1 MKNLLLASLLML
13 SSSLF
18 AQVAE
23 KNFIDQN
30 YIEVT
35 GKAEMEII
43 PDQIYIKVLLS
54 EKDTK
59 NKVSVSELEK
69 QMIQKLKEIGINI
82 DKELMV
88 KDMGSN
94 FKNYLLS
101 KKEIILTKE
110 YQVIVHDGKTAS
122 QLFVELE
129 KIGISNIDIEKLD
142 HSKMEQFRREVKI
155 NAIKASK
162 EKAEA
167 LTAAINQG
175 IGRAIYIQEIQNF
188 YGYPQVSNNIMIR
201 GIASGYNTS
210 NNQPEIDFEKIHIE
224 YSIMCRF
231 ELK

>member
-1 MKNLLLASLLML
+1 MKKIIFSSLLML
-13 SSSLF
+13 STSLF
-18 AQVAE
+18 AQVGE

-43 PDQIYIKVLLS
+43 PDQIYIKILLS

-69 QMIQKLKEIGINI
+69 QMIQKLKEIGINT
-82 DKELMV
+82 DKDLMI

-101 KKEIILTKE
+101 KKEIILSKE
-110 YQVIVHDGKTAS
+110 YQIIVHDGKTAS
-122 QLFVELE
+122 QVFIELE
-129 KIGISNIDIEKLD
+129 KIGLSNVDIEKLD
-142 HSKMEQFRREVKI
+142 HSKIEQFRREVKI
-155 NAIKASK
+155 NAIKAAK

-167 LTAAINQG
+167 LTSAIGQS
-175 IGRAIYIQEIQNF
+175 IGRAIYIQEIENRYVNTMNSNRVMLRGMSSVQN
-188 YGYPQVSNNIMIR
+188 VSN
-201 GIASGYNTS
+201 S
-210 NNQPEIDFEKIHIE
+210 QPDIDFEKIHIE
-224 YSIMCRF
+224 YAIVCRF